1 MKWAFWRA
9 SDARS
14 ESSRGATRQASDDGD
29 PGRVD
34 PATALKIR
42 ARRRLIGAA
51 ALLLAA
57 VIIVPMVLDPAPR
70 PVADT
75 VPIQIPSE
83 KTPFTPRLPLPP
95 VPDPAQGQGGPVV
108 DAPADPPPAQTRKEG
123 DAPADGKTAAQAG
136 DTAAGK
142 GPEKTSD
149 KTSDKISDKTAEKDA
164 DKAAPKATA
173 KDTTKATK
181 DAEAQRA
188 KDLLEGRATTSGKA
202 GTGKYLVQAAALR
215 NEGAAREM
223 AAKIKKAGLP
233 SFTERVQVSD
243 GPRWRVRVGPY
254 ASREE
259 AELAR
264 ARLRE
269 LGTSADLITP

>member
-9 SDARS
+9 SDATS
-14 ESSRGATRQASDDGD
+14 ESSRSATRKAVIDDSD

-34 PATALKIR
+34 PATALRIR

-57 VIIVPMVLDPAPR
+57 VIVVPMVLDPAPR

-95 VPDPAQGQGGPVV
+95 MPDPAQGQGGTAA
-108 DAPADPPPAQTRKEG
+108 DAATDAAAQARKEG
-123 DAPADGKTAAQAG
+123 DTSADGKPDAKAVDSAA
-136 DTAAGK
+136 K
-142 GPEKTSD
+142 GAD
-149 KTSDKISDKTAEKDA
+149 KTIEKSADKDA
-164 DKAAPKATA
+164 DKAAAKAAA
-173 KDTTKATK
+173 KDTAKAVK

-188 KDLLEGRATTSGKA
+188 KDLLEGRTTTPAKA
-202 GTGKYLVQAAALR
+202 ASGKYLVQAAALR

-223 AAKIKKAGLP
+223 AAKLKKAGLP

-254 ASREE
+254 TSREE
-259 AELAR
+259 AEVAR

>member
-1 MKWAFWRA
+1 MRWAFWRA
-9 SDARS
+9 A
-14 ESSRGATRQASDDGD
+14 EAGNVPSRGAKRNVSGDDVD
-29 PGRVD
+29 PGRAD

-57 VIIVPMVLDPAPR
+57 VIVVPMVLDPAPR

-95 VPDPAQGQGGPVV
+95 VPDPAQGQAGGAVE
-108 DAPADPPPAQTRKEG
+108 APADVPPPAETRK
-123 DAPADGKTAAQAG
+123 DADASSGIKPSAKAGETPAA
-136 DTAAGK
+136 
-142 GPEKTSD
+142 
-149 KTSDKISDKTAEKDA
+149 KDA
-164 DKAAPKATA
+164 DKAAPKAAATA
-173 KDTTKATK
+173 SSKATN
-181 DAEAQRA
+181 DADAQRA
-188 KDLLEGRATTSGKA
+188 KDILEGRTTTAAKA
-202 GTGKYLVQAAALR
+202 ASGKYLVQAAALR

-223 AAKIKKAGLP
+223 AAKLKKAGLP

-254 ASREE
+254 ASRDE

-269 LGTSADLITP
+269 LGASADLITP

>member
-14 ESSRGATRQASDDGD
+14 ESSRGATRQPAGDDGD

-70 PVADT
+70 PVSDT

-95 VPDPAQGQGGPVV
+95 VPDPTQGQGGPAADTPADLPPSQARKEGV
-108 DAPADPPPAQTRKEG
+108 APADSKP
-123 DAPADGKTAAQAG
+123 AAQAG
-136 DTAAGK
+136 DTAAGQ
-142 GPEKTSD
+142 PAEKTSD
-149 KTSDKISDKTAEKDA
+149 KVTDKAAEKDA
-164 DKAAPKATA
+164 DKAAPKAIA
-173 KDTTKATK
+173 KDTAKATK

-188 KDLLEGRATTSGKA
+188 KDLLEGRATTASKA
-202 GTGKYLVQAAALR
+202 STGKYLVQAAALR
-215 NEGAAREM
+215 NEVAAREM

-259 AELAR
+259 AESAR
-264 ARLRE
+264 AKLRE

>member
-1 MKWAFWRA
+1 MNWAFWRA
-9 SDARS
+9 SDAKS
-14 ESSRGATRQASDDGD
+14 ESSRSATRKAAIDDSD
-29 PGRVD
+29 PGRAD
-34 PATALKIR
+34 PATSLKIR

-57 VIIVPMVLDPAPR
+57 VIVVPMVLDPAPR

-95 VPDPAQGQGGPVV
+95 VPDPAQGQGGPVE
-108 DAPADPPPAQTRKEG
+108 APAAG
-123 DAPADGKTAAQAG
+123 AAQAG
-136 DTAAGK
+136 KDADPAGDGQPDTKAGDSVAAK
-142 GPEKTSD
+142 SAD
-149 KTSDKISDKTAEKDA
+149 KTADKTIEKNAEKDA
-164 DKAAPKATA
+164 DKAAAKATA
-173 KDTTKATK
+173 KDSTKAAK

-188 KDLLEGRATTSGKA
+188 KDLLEGRGPTTTRAVSGKF
-202 GTGKYLVQAAALR
+202 LVQAAALR

-223 AAKIKKAGLP
+223 AARLKKAGLP

-254 ASREE
+254 GSREE